1 MDLSQEI
8 IYPAVGGVAAEL
20 SALYS
25 ITRSL
30 IENIQEIKQIK
41 FLVEGRER
49 PTLAGHVSIREP
61 FM

>member
-1 MDLSQEI
+1 MHLGHQRLDIASNAGKET
-8 IYPAVGGVAAEL
+8 ADDEHK
-20 SALYS
+20 
-25 ITRSL
+25 
-30 IENIQEIKQIK
+30 ENIERIRRVR